1 MMKLSKHLFATIAC
15 TAIAIAASEAMAS
28 WVMEPEDQHAALAKC
43 PRGFYLVSVEA
54 GDADLL
60 VCAPKT
66 RRSGKARP
74 EQASLPKGAE
84 GPLEGPKFD

>member
-1 MMKLSKHLFATIAC
+1 MKLSRHLVATIMCA
-15 TAIAIAASEAMAS
+15 AVAIAASQAQAS

-43 PRGFYLVSVEA
+43 PKGFYLVSVEA

-60 VCAPKT
+60 VCAPRT
-66 RRSGKARP
+66 RRTERALP
-74 EQASLPKGAE
+74 EQARLPKDAE